1 MFFFSVATFS
11 LRKKGGKS
19 RSLSW
24 NIKLEEIGQ
33 TPFFIYYC
41 HHLWPSNEGSCWST
55 MHITHQCLIKHIG
68 SPLPMNWLF
77 NFPHGHNIITRS
89 LSSSVSWVHFVI
101 GLTSDLWSKGQGCK
115 LKTLLFSNPVFS
127 AVRADT
133 VKAISNYNNPPD
145 MICKDIFSECTLCK
159 ICDWISQ
166 F

>member
-1 MFFFSVATFS
+1 MFFFFFFSAATLS

-68 SPLPMNWLF
+68 SPLPMNWLL
-77 NFPHGHNIITRS
+77 NFPHGHNIITCS
-89 LSSSVSWVHFVI
+89 LSLVLCVLGTFCNWIDIWPMEQRTRLRVENHTIFPIRCSTVE
-101 GLTSDLWSKGQGCK
+101 
-115 LKTLLFSNPVFS
+115 
-127 AVRADT
+127 AV
-133 VKAISNYNNPPD
+133 SNYNNPPD
-145 MICKDIFSECTLCK
+145 MIFKDIFSECTLRK
-159 ICDWISQ
+159 ICDWISR